1 MAKIIAGVSSSH
13 VPAIG
18 AAIDNK
24 RTEEPYW
31 KRVFSGFEK
40 SKEWMEKAKPDVV
53 ILIYNDHASA
63 FSVEMIP
70 TFALGCAAEFPPAD
84 EGWGPRPVPVV
95 KGHPQLASHIAQSVI
110 LDEFDLTIVN
120 KMEVDHGLTVPMNL
134 LFGSPK
140 EWPCPVI
147 PLAVN
152 VVQFPPPTGKRCFDL
167 GRAIRKAV
175 ESYPED
181 LRVVVFG
188 TGGMSHQISG
198 PRAGLI
204 NSKFDKA
211 FLDGLASDNP
221 RKLTKI
227 KHVDF
232 MREAGA
238 EGIEMVMWLVMRGA
252 LEDKVDEV
260 YRFYTVPA
268 SNTAVGHI
276 ILEPHKRGKGKA
288 SARKAPAR
296 KAAAKRPAAKAKSKT
311 RRAAARQKVER
322 VRS

>member
-1 MAKIIAGVSSSH
+1 VARIIAGVTTSH

-18 AAIDNK
+18 AAIDLK
-24 RTEEPYW
+24 KTEEPYW
-31 KRVFSGFEK
+31 KRVFGGFTK
-40 SKEWMEKAKPDVV
+40 SKEWMAQAKPDVM
-53 ILIYNDHASA
+53 IGIYNDHASA
-63 FSVEMIP
+63 FSVELIP

-84 EGWGPRPVPVV
+84 EGWGPRPVPMVR
-95 KGHPQLASHIAQSVI
+95 GHPKLASHIAQSVI

-120 KMEVDHGLTVPMNL
+120 KMEVDHGLTVPLNL
-134 LFGSPK
+134 MFGSPA

-152 VVQFPPPTGKRCFDL
+152 VVMYPPPTGHRCFML

-175 ESYPED
+175 KSYPED
-181 LRVVVFG
+181 LRVVVLG

-211 FLDGLASDNP
+211 FLDGLSRDP
-221 RKLTKI
+221 EKLARI
-227 KHVDF
+227 PHLEY

-238 EGIEMVMWLVMRGA
+238 EGIEMVMWLIMRGA
-252 LEDKVDEV
+252 LDDKVKEV

-276 ILEPHKRGKGKA
+276 ILENLSSAGQRKR
-288 SARKAPAR
+288 PATG
-296 KAAAKRPAAKAKSKT
+296 KRPAAKADRSLG
-311 RRAAARQKVER
+311 RRA
-322 VRS
+322 

>member
-1 MAKIIAGVSSSH
+1 M
-13 VPAIG
+13 
-18 AAIDNK
+18 
-24 RTEEPYW
+24 RET
-31 KRVFSGFEK
+31 
-40 SKEWMEKAKPDVV
+40 KPDVAIIV
-53 ILIYNDHASA
+53 YNDHASA
-63 FSVEMIP
+63 FSVDLIP

-95 KGHPQLASHIAQSVI
+95 KGHPALASHIAQSVI

-120 KMEVDHGLTVPMNL
+120 KMEVDHGRTVPLNL
-134 LFGSPK
+134 MFGSPK

-152 VVQFPPPTGKRCFDL
+152 VVMFPPPTGHRCFML

-175 ESYPED
+175 QSFPED
-181 LRVVVFG
+181 LRVVVLG

-204 NSKFDKA
+204 NSKFDTA
-211 FLDGLASDNP
+211 FLDN
-221 RKLTKI
+221 LTKDPM
-227 KHVDF
+227 KLARMPHLEY

-252 LEDKVDEV
+252 LEDKVNEV

-276 ILEPHKRGKGKA
+276 ILENKA
-288 SARKAPAR
+288 RARRTRHGESSVAPQRPGASPPPSAAG
-296 KAAAKRPAAKAKSKT
+296 
-311 RRAAARQKVER
+311 
-322 VRS
+322 

>member
-1 MAKIIAGVSSSH
+1 VAKIIAGISSSH

-24 RTEEPYW
+24 QTEEPYW
-31 KRVFSGFEK
+31 KRVFAGFEK
-40 SKEWMEKAKPDVV
+40 SKQWMAEAKPDVV
-53 ILIYNDHASA
+53 IAIYNDHASA
-63 FSVEMIP
+63 FSVELIP

-95 KGHPQLASHIAQSVI
+95 QGHPELASHIATSVI
-110 LDEFDLTIVN
+110 LDGFDLTIAN
-120 KMEVDHGLTVPMNL
+120 KMEVDHGLTVPLNL
-134 LFGSPK
+134 VFGSPSR
-140 EWPCPVI
+140 WPCPVI

-152 VVQFPPPTGKRCFDL
+152 VVQYPPPTGQRCYDL
-167 GRAIRKAV
+167 GKAIRRAV
-175 ESYPED
+175 DSFPQD

-211 FLDGLASDNP
+211 FLDN
-221 RKLTKI
+221 LTKNPKALARMPHI
-227 KHVDF
+227 EY

-252 LEDKVDEV
+252 LDEKVKEV

-276 ILEPHKRGKGKA
+276 ILENGVK
-288 SARKAPAR
+288 SAK
-296 KAAAKRPAAKAKSKT
+296 KAAAKKTAPKKKSRKSAKAPT
-311 RRAAARQKVER
+311 RKAA
-322 VRS
+322 

>member
-1 MAKIIAGVSSSH
+1 VAKIIAGVGSSH

-18 AAIDNK
+18 AALDNG

-40 SKEWMEKAKPDVV
+40 SKEWMAKTRPDVAIV
-53 ILIYNDHASA
+53 VYNDHASA
-63 FSVEMIP
+63 FSVDLIP

-95 KGHPQLASHIAQSVI
+95 KGHPQLAAHIAQSVI
-110 LDEFDLTIVN
+110 LDEFDITVVN
-120 KMEVDHGLTVPMNL
+120 KMEVDHGLTVPLNL
-134 LFGSPK
+134 LCGKKQPDE
-140 EWPCPVI
+140 EWPFRVI

-152 VVQFPPPTGKRCFDL
+152 VVMYPPPTGHRCYML
-167 GRAIRKAV
+167 GKAMRKAV

-181 LRVVVFG
+181 LKVVIFG
-188 TGGMSHQISG
+188 TGGLSHQISG

-204 NSKFDKA
+204 NSKWDKA
-211 FLDGLASDNP
+211 FLDNLTRDP
-221 RKLTKI
+221 KKLTRI
-227 KHVDF
+227 PHIEY

-238 EGIEMVMWLVMRGA
+238 EGIEMVMWLIMRGA
-252 LEDKVDEV
+252 LDEHVNEV

-276 ILEPHKRGKGKA
+276 ILENKRRVAAKG
-288 SARKAPAR
+288 
-296 KAAAKRPAAKAKSKT
+296 KRPALPTK
-311 RRAAARQKVER
+311 RAAHVTKLA
-322 VRS
+322 VRRSKR

>member
-1 MAKIIAGVSSSH
+1 MAKIVAGIASSH

-18 AAIDNK
+18 AALDLGK
-24 RTEEPYW
+24 TEEPYW
-31 KRVFSGFEK
+31 KRVFSGFDK
-40 SKEWMEKAKPDVV
+40 SKEWLKAQKPDVCIV
-53 ILIYNDHASA
+53 VYNDHASA
-63 FSVEMIP
+63 FSVEIIP

-84 EGWGPRPVPVV
+84 EGWGPRPVPTVQ
-95 KGHPQLASHIAQSVI
+95 GHPELAAHIAQSVI
-110 LDEFDLTIVN
+110 LDEFDLTICN

-134 LFGSPK
+134 MFGK
-140 EWPCPVI
+140 VDKWPCPVI

-152 VVQFPPPTGKRCFDL
+152 VVQYPPPTGNRCYNL
-167 GRAIRKAV
+167 GKAIRRAV

-181 LRVVVFG
+181 LKVVIFG

-211 FLDGLASDNP
+211 FLDGL
-221 RKLTKI
+221 TKDPVSLSKI
-227 KHVDF
+227 PHLDY

-252 LEDKVDEV
+252 LNDKVEEV

-276 ILEPHKRGKGKA
+276 ILEN
-288 SARKAPAR
+288 
-296 KAAAKRPAAKAKSKT
+296 
-311 RRAAARQKVER
+311 R
-322 VRS
+322 V

>member
-1 MAKIIAGVSSSH
+1 VAKIIAGIASSH

-24 RTEEPYW
+24 QTEEPYW

-40 SKEWMEKAKPDVV
+40 SKQWMAETKPDVV
-53 ILIYNDHASA
+53 IAIYNDHASA
-63 FSVEMIP
+63 FSVELIP
-70 TFALGCAAEFPPAD
+70 TFAIGCAAEFPPAD

-95 KGHPQLASHIAQSVI
+95 KGHPELASHIATSVI
-110 LDEFDLTIVN
+110 LDEFDLTICN
-120 KMEVDHGLTVPMNL
+120 KMEVDHGLTVPLNL
-134 LFGSPK
+134 VFGSPK

-147 PLAVN
+147 PIAVN
-152 VVQFPPPTGKRCFDL
+152 VVQYPPPTGHRCYML
-167 GRAIRKAV
+167 GKAIRKAV
-175 ESYPED
+175 DSYPKD
-181 LRVVVFG
+181 LKVVVFG

-211 FLDGLASDNP
+211 FLDGLTKNP
-221 RKLTKI
+221 KKLAAMPHI
-227 KHVDF
+227 EY

-238 EGIEMVMWLVMRGA
+238 EGIELVMWHVMRGA
-252 LEDKVDEV
+252 LDEKVKEV

-276 ILEPHKRGKGKA
+276 ILENGVK
-288 SARKAPAR
+288 SAK
-296 KAAAKRPAAKAKSKT
+296 KAAAKKAAPKKKKKAKAMRK
-311 RRAAARQKVER
+311 AA
-322 VRS
+322 

>member
-1 MAKIIAGVSSSH
+1 VAKIVAGVGSSH

-18 AAIDNK
+18 AALDNGK
-24 RTEEPYW
+24 TEEPYW

-40 SKEWMEKAKPDVV
+40 SKKWMAETKPDVAIV
-53 ILIYNDHASA
+53 VYNDHASA

-95 KGHPQLASHIAQSVI
+95 EGHPALAAHIAQSVI

-134 LFGSPK
+134 LFGQPK
-140 EWPCPVI
+140 DHWPCPVI

-152 VVQFPPPTGKRCFDL
+152 VVMYPPPTGHRCYML
-167 GRAIRKAV
+167 GKAIRKAV

-181 LRVVVFG
+181 LKVVIFG
-188 TGGMSHQISG
+188 TGGLSHQISG

-204 NSKFDKA
+204 NSKWDKA
-211 FLDGLASDNP
+211 FLDGLSKDP
-221 RKLTKI
+221 KKLTRI
-227 KHVDF
+227 PHIEY

-238 EGIEMVMWLVMRGA
+238 EGIEMVMWLIMRGA
-252 LEDKVDEV
+252 LDDKVDEV

-276 ILEPHKRGKGKA
+276 ILENKHKAAGKGK
-288 SARKAPAR
+288 
-296 KAAAKRPAAKAKSKT
+296 
-311 RRAAARQKVER
+311 RAAARKGAAHKGR
-322 VRS
+322 LAAAAKTTHRIASKGTR

>member
-1 MAKIIAGVSSSH
+1 MAKIVAGVATSH

-18 AAIDNK
+18 AAIDLGK
-24 RTEEPYW
+24 TGEPYW
-31 KRVFSGFEK
+31 TRVFSGFEHSRK
-40 SKEWMEKAKPDVV
+40 WMEKLKPDVAIV
-53 ILIYNDHASA
+53 VYNDHATA
-63 FSVEMIP
+63 FSVELIP

-120 KMEVDHGLTVPMNL
+120 KMEVDHGLTVPLNL

-152 VVQFPPPTGKRCFDL
+152 VVQFPPPTGNRCFNL

-181 LRVVVFG
+181 LRVVIFG

-204 NSKFDKA
+204 NSQFDKN
-211 FLDGLASDNP
+211 FLDS
-221 RKLTKI
+221 LTKDPKALTRI
-227 KHVDF
+227 PHIEY

-252 LEDKVDEV
+252 LQDDVEET

-276 ILEPHKRGKGKA
+276 ILEPKGAKT
-288 SARKAPAR
+288 
-296 KAAAKRPAAKAKSKT
+296 AAAA
-311 RRAAARQKVER
+311 
-322 VRS
+322 

>member
-1 MAKIIAGVSSSH
+1 MAKIVAGIGTSH

-18 AAIDNK
+18 AAIDNGK
-24 RTEEPYW
+24 MQEPYW
-31 KRVFSGFEK
+31 KRVFSGYEH
-40 SKEWMEKAKPDVV
+40 SQEWLRKLNPDVAIV
-53 ILIYNDHASA
+53 VYNDHASA
-63 FSVEMIP
+63 FSVEIVP
-70 TFALGCAAEFPPAD
+70 TFALGCAAEYAPAD

-95 KGHPQLASHIAQSVI
+95 HGDPELAAHIAQSVI

-120 KMEVDHGLTVPMNL
+120 NMEVDHGLTVPLNL
-134 LFGSPK
+134 LCGQVS
-140 EWPCPVI
+140 EWPFKVI

-152 VVQFPPPTGKRCFDL
+152 VVLYPPPTGNRCYNL

-181 LRVVVFG
+181 LRVVIFG

-204 NSKFDKA
+204 NSTFDKA
-211 FLDGLASDNP
+211 FLDNM
-221 RKLTKI
+221 TKDPQANI
-227 KHVDF
+227 RLRHVDY

-252 LEDKVDEV
+252 LDDDAAET

-276 ILEPHKRGKGKA
+276 ILEN
-288 SARKAPAR
+288 
-296 KAAAKRPAAKAKSKT
+296 
-311 RRAAARQKVER
+311 RR
-322 VRS
+322 

>member
-1 MAKIIAGVSSSH
+1 MARIIAGVGSSH

-18 AAIDNK
+18 AALDNGK
-24 RTEEPYW
+24 TEEPYW

-40 SKEWMEKAKPDVV
+40 SKEWMTCTRPDVAIV
-53 ILIYNDHASA
+53 VYNDHASA
-63 FSVEMIP
+63 FSVDLIP

-84 EGWGPRPVPVV
+84 EGWGPRPVPVL
-95 KGHPQLASHIAQSVI
+95 KGHPQLAAHIAQSVI

-134 LFGSPK
+134 LFGTPK

-152 VVQFPPPTGKRCFDL
+152 VVQYPPPTGHRCYML
-167 GRAIRKAV
+167 GRAIKKAV

-181 LRVVVFG
+181 LKVVIFG

-198 PRAGLI
+198 QRAGLI
-204 NSKFDKA
+204 NSKFDHA
-211 FLDGLASDNP
+211 FLDNLTKNP
-221 RKLTKI
+221 KKLTRMS
-227 KHVDF
+227 HLEY

-238 EGIEMVMWLVMRGA
+238 EGVEMVMWLIMRGA
-252 LEDKVDEV
+252 LDDKVDEV

-276 ILEPHKRGKGKA
+276 ILENRKGAAKGK
-288 SARKAPAR
+288 
-296 KAAAKRPAAKAKSKT
+296 AKAKSKST
-311 RRAAARQKVER
+311 PKIKRAAARATHR
-322 VRS
+322 DVRRGK

>member
-1 MAKIIAGVSSSH
+1 MARIVAGIASSH

-18 AAIDNK
+18 AALDLGK
-24 RTEEPYW
+24 TEEPYW
-31 KRVFSGFEK
+31 KRVFSGFDR
-40 SKEWMEKAKPDVV
+40 SKEWLAREQPDVCIV
-53 ILIYNDHASA
+53 VYNDHASA
-63 FSVEMIP
+63 FSVEIIP

-95 KGHPQLASHIAQSVI
+95 PGHPELAAHNAQSVI
-110 LDEFDLTIVN
+110 LDEFDLTICN

-134 LFGSPK
+134 MFGK
-140 EWPCPVI
+140 VDKWPCPII

-152 VVQFPPPTGKRCFDL
+152 VVQYPPPTGNRCYNL
-167 GRAIRKAV
+167 GKAIRRAV

-181 LRVVVFG
+181 LKVVIFG

-204 NSKFDKA
+204 NAKFDTA
-211 FLDGLASDNP
+211 FLDGLTKDP
-221 RKLTKI
+221 VGLTRI
-227 KHVDF
+227 PHLEY

-238 EGIEMVMWLVMRGA
+238 EGIEMVMWLIMRGA
-252 LEDKVDEV
+252 LNDNVEEV

-276 ILEPHKRGKGKA
+276 ILEN
-288 SARKAPAR
+288 
-296 KAAAKRPAAKAKSKT
+296 
-311 RRAAARQKVER
+311 RA
-322 VRS
+322 